1 MNNESI
7 SQANQDCEPKE
18 LGSNPDVSRIKNEC
32 RQTLMES
39 IENNPIDSSVEEVW
53 SQLQSDFSV
62 ELLIKTIEKVPMLA
76 ERATIEL
83 LSRDIHPDI
92 FKGYDT
98 RIIMKN
104 VPSLAV
110 QMGRTI
116 LENDPFIEVILE
128 VLDNVPS
135 LREMAWKKFLN
146 SAADLAYEKLLT
158 DDIFLPNPGRYESL
172 VRQKFIGLKQS

>member
-62 ELLIKTIEKVPMLA
+62 ELLIKTIEK
-76 ERATIEL
+76 
-83 LSRDIHPDI
+83 
-92 FKGYDT
+92 
-98 RIIMKN
+98 
-104 VPSLAV
+104 
-110 QMGRTI
+110 
-116 LENDPFIEVILE
+116 
-128 VLDNVPS
+128 
-135 LREMAWKKFLN
+135 
-146 SAADLAYEKLLT
+146 
-158 DDIFLPNPGRYESL
+158 
-172 VRQKFIGLKQS
+172 